1 ALPALRR
8 LTPFDQSARDAVTLS
23 LLHAGDPEGLDRL
36 LADHG
41 GVVLA
46 SLRQRFAEELDEGDL
61 EEALTRASAIA
72 WGAGGRHG
80 GSESLRAWFSLL
92 AHNCAQAMS
101 RERRRDPMVYLAD
114 LDVAPAPGHGN
125 SSEDDASNARSSLL
139 LDVHKCLQELT
150 DQQQAVLRADLE
162 HGGRAPAERLAQEL
176 ACSLDAVYAAR
187 TRGRRRLCQLLE
199 RLGHRV
205 QGSRSQRPG
214 ARGPRLP
221 DTQATHDGALPDATL
236 RAQNA
241 ALTRPTRSQTRR
253 ST

>member
-1 ALPALRR
+1 MS
-8 LTPFDQSARDAVTLS
+8 PFDQSARDAVTLS
-23 LLHAGDPEGLDRL
+23 LLHAGDPVGLDRL

-61 EEALTRASAIA
+61 EEVLTRASAIA

-80 GSESLRAWFSLL
+80 GSEALRAWFSLL

-114 LDVAPAPGHGN
+114 LDVASAPGHR
-125 SSEDDASNARSSLL
+125 STSDDDSTSARSSLL

-199 RLGHRV
+199 GLGHRV
-205 QGSRSQRPG
+205 PSSRHQRPG
-214 ARGPRLP
+214 PRGPGLP
-221 DTQATHDGALPDATL
+221 DTEATHDGALPDANL
-236 RAQNA
+236 RAQKA
-241 ALTRPTRSQTRR
+241 APSRLLPSQTRR